1 MVDRTPGR
9 RSAARYLVPIA
20 LAATIASTAVIVMH
34 ALHSGRGSARVA
46 TRAHHSSHP
55 PPRPPGGGTHVGP
68 TSYIVRSGDTLGLIA
83 SKFGVSVAQIVQL
96 NPNLNPNALQ
106 VGQRVRLRR

>member
-1 MVDRTPGR
+1 MVDRMPGR

-20 LAATIASTAVIVMH
+20 LTATIASTALIVAH
-34 ALHSGRGSARVA
+34 ALHSSKGPVRVA
-46 TRAHHSSHP
+46 TNAGHDSR
-55 PPRPPGGGTHVGP
+55 PPRQVRVVHTHAGP
-68 TSYIVRSGDTLGLIA
+68 TSYTVRSGDTLGLIA
-83 SKFGVSVAQIVQL
+83 SRFGVSVAQIEQL